1 LGSEPIIYHWDENLG
16 KVWASY
22 DPEPGELPVR
32 QSPFLPTRD
41 GEGILMQLLRSN
53 FFPAI
58 FCRDFLSKTSQLP
71 RIAPISG
78 SYSFLYNENHAL
90 GAWFRK
96 A

>member
-1 LGSEPIIYHWDENLG
+1 LGSKPIIYHWDENLG

-41 GEGILMQLLRSN
+41 GEGILTQLLCSN

-58 FCRDFLSKTSQLP
+58 FAG
-71 RIAPISG
+71 I
-78 SYSFLYNENHAL
+78 LYQKVVSCPE
-90 GAWFRK
+90 
-96 A
+96 